1 MYIVIVET
9 CIPYIFARVY
19 FFDSKKKK
27 KKDQIKKERLFEK
40 NKICSKFRVKNLKL
54 KHESFDKVVFIY
66 ESLGNKTFSE
76 IDKLL

>member
-1 MYIVIVET
+1 MKLVSHTFLHEFISSIV
-9 CIPYIFARVY
+9 
-19 FFDSKKKK
+19 KKKK

>member
-1 MYIVIVET
+1 MHVYVYICMYV
-9 CIPYIFARVY
+9 
-19 FFDSKKKK
+19 KKQTEKK